1 MRAWL
6 AGLGLAEYGEIFA
19 DNDIGP
25 DILADLTRDDLR
37 KFGLS
42 IGNQLRLLKAIRAEF
57 GAPQPAAPPVNA
69 PLPTP
74 QPTAQP
80 SDNVER
86 RPLTVMFC
94 DLADSTAL
102 STRLDPEDLQDVIRV
117 YQEACTERIREF
129 GGYIAKYMG
138 DGILVYFGYPKTLER
153 DAERA
158 VRSALSIVQAMAGLN
173 QTIGQDQDIEIAVR
187 IGIATG
193 TVMVGEVI
201 GEGMAQE
208 RTVVGEAPNMAAR
221 LQGLAGRNGIVIG
234 TLTKDLTGDGF
245 LYRDMGSTELKGIAG
260 LVQTWE
266 VAGLRDDAG
275 DDAGSDDFDNDA
287 AVPELVGRDE
297 EIGLLR
303 RAWQSAKDEERGQV
317 VTVSGEAGIGKSVL
331 IDGLRAAVRAEGK
344 MQLVLRSSP
353 YHTNS
358 ALYPVIEY
366 FKRLARWQPKD
377 NGETRLGK
385 LETLLESYEQPVSE
399 TVPLIAEM
407 LSLAL
412 PEDRYPPHDLTPKQ
426 QK

>member
-6 AGLGLAEYGEIFA
+6 AGLGLAEYGKIFA

-37 KFGLS
+37 KLGLS

-173 QTIGQDQDIEIAVR
+173 QTIGQDQDIGIAVR

-275 DDAGSDDFDNDA
+275 DDAGSD
-287 AVPELVGRDE
+287 E

-303 RAWQSAKDEERGQV
+303 RAWQSVKDEERGQV

-407 LSLAL
+407 LNLAL

>member
-1 MRAWL
+1 MLLTLERGGRNGLKDDMRAWL

-37 KFGLS
+37 KLGLS

-173 QTIGQDQDIEIAVR
+173 QTIGQDQDI
-187 IGIATG
+187 
-193 TVMVGEVI
+193 
-201 GEGMAQE
+201 
-208 RTVVGEAPNMAAR
+208 
-221 LQGLAGRNGIVIG
+221 
-234 TLTKDLTGDGF
+234 
-245 LYRDMGSTELKGIAG
+245 
-260 LVQTWE
+260 
-266 VAGLRDDAG
+266 
-275 DDAGSDDFDNDA
+275 
-287 AVPELVGRDE
+287 
-297 EIGLLR
+297 
-303 RAWQSAKDEERGQV
+303 
-317 VTVSGEAGIGKSVL
+317 
-331 IDGLRAAVRAEGK
+331 
-344 MQLVLRSSP
+344 
-353 YHTNS
+353 
-358 ALYPVIEY
+358 
-366 FKRLARWQPKD
+366 
-377 NGETRLGK
+377 
-385 LETLLESYEQPVSE
+385 
-399 TVPLIAEM
+399 
-407 LSLAL
+407 
-412 PEDRYPPHDLTPKQ
+412 
-426 QK
+426 